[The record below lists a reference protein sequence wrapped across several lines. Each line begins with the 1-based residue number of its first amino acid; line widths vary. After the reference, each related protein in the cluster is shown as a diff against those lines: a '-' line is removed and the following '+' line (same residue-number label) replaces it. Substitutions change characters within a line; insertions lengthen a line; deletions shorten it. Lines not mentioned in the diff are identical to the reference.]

1 MTDPVDPAT
10 PIYQKLFNAYREDIL
25 SQRLQPGQRI
35 DSINQMLKKHGVARE
50 TAKRVLN
57 MLADEGYIVQR
68 RGRGSFVSDLR
79 PKAKIWGLVFP
90 FYSIQ
95 YEDLILHVANRAAEL
110 GREVRHFCNYN
121 SWEEEVRLVGIM
133 VHERYEAVVVIP
145 TMDESKTWD
154 FYSHLSP
161 QDSPVILLDHTMS
174 SNNFRYV
181 IQTYDLGVTRA
192 IHHLIGQKGGSV
204 AFVENELWSGRNMVL
219 ELMRGT
225 YLDIL
230 GKIFPDFDPYILPHG
245 SKVDAEELRK
255 RRITGLFCCD
265 DVSAI
270 KVIGS
275 LREQGVSVPDDFG
288 VVSYG
293 NSDLA
298 RYFTP
303 AISSVDPRNAEMSR
317 ILAEV
322 LHPSDD
328 AKAQG
333 KSTQLEHVVMPELII
348 RST

>member
-1 MTDPVDPAT
+1 MPEPTDPAT
-10 PIYQKLFNAYREDIL
+10 PIYQQLFDAYREDVL
-25 SQRLQPGQRI
+25 SHRLQPGQRI
-35 DSINQMLKKHGVARE
+35 DSIHQIQVKHGVARE

-57 MLADEGYIVQR
+57 LLADEGYIIQR

-79 PKAKIWGLVFP
+79 PKSKIWGFVFP

-95 YEDLILHVANRAAEL
+95 YEDLLLQVANRAAEM
-110 GREVRHFCNYN
+110 GREIRHFCNYN
-121 SWEEEVRLVGIM
+121 SWEEEIRLVGIM

-154 FYSHLSP
+154 FYSHLLLH
-161 QDSPVILLDHTMS
+161 DSPVVLLDHTMS

-181 IQTYDLGVTRA
+181 VQTYDLGVTRA
-192 IHHLIGQKGGSV
+192 LHHLISQKGGSV
-204 AFVENELWSGRNMVL
+204 AFVENEVWSGRNMVL

-225 YLDIL
+225 YLDVM
-230 GKIFPDFDPYILPHG
+230 GKIFPDFEPFVLPRG
-245 SKVDAEELRK
+245 SKVDADELQE

-270 KVIGS
+270 QVLGR
-275 LREQGVSVPDDFG
+275 LREQGAAVPDDFS

-298 RYFTP
+298 RFFTP
-303 AISSVDPRNAEMSR
+303 AISSVDPRNAEMSS
-317 ILAEV
+317 ILAEI
-322 LHPSDD
+322 LHPSGG
-328 AKAQG
+328 AKEQG
-333 KSTQLEHVVMPELII
+333 KQEHVVMPELII

>member
-1 MTDPVDPAT
+1 MQNMIDPAT
-10 PIYQKLFNAYREDIL
+10 PIYQKLFNAYRDDIL
-25 SQRLQPGQRI
+25 AHRLRPGQRV
-35 DSINQMLKKHGVARE
+35 DSINQMQTKHGVARE

-57 MLADEGYIVQR
+57 MLANEGYIIQR

-79 PKAKIWGLVFP
+79 PKSKIWGFVFP

-95 YEDLILHVANRAAEL
+95 YEDLILQVANRAAEL
-110 GREVRHFCNYN
+110 GREIRHFCNYN
-121 SWEEEVRLVGIM
+121 SWEEEIRLVGIM

-161 QDSPVILLDHTMS
+161 HDSPVVLLDHTMS

-192 IHHLIGQKGGSV
+192 IHHLIGQKGGGV
-204 AFVENELWSGRNMVL
+204 AFVENEVWSGRNMVL

-225 YLDIL
+225 YLDIM
-230 GKIFPDFDPYILPHG
+230 GKKHPDFETYVLPRG
-245 SKVDAEELRK
+245 SAVHARELRE
-255 RRITGLFCCD
+255 RGITGLFCCD

-270 KVIGS
+270 QVIGR
-275 LREQGVSVPDDFG
+275 LREQGASVPGDFG

-298 RYFTP
+298 RFFTP
-303 AISSVDPRNAEMSR
+303 AISSVDPRNAEMSS
-317 ILAEV
+317 ILAEI
-322 LHPSDD
+322 LHPSSN
-328 AKAQG
+328 G
-333 KSTQLEHVVMPELII
+333 KSQAKQEHVVMPELVI